1 MWKLFNTTTTYVAC
15 TEVSSDT
22 EIDEMGKN
30 RDKSINETSVSPI
43 SID

>member
-1 MWKLFNTTTTYVAC
+1 METVTTTTYVSC

-30 RDKSINETSVSPI
+30 RDKSINETSVSSI
-43 SID
+43 SIDG